1 MPFSN
6 GINSGAARSMTKGRI
21 LHTSNHMRTRGSQ
34 GMQLASQRCL
44 HLIEQIPA
52 AEGGNQCF
60 ENQRRKAKHPLEP
73 CCAVTTGSRTTLF
86 RKQTTQGP
94 FEKHLAAAN
103 WIPALQALRQTGK
116 NHNTLQHKQKAE
128 DRDKIWFVLAAKSLN
143 VRDPGGTSQGR
154 VMQLHGVK

>member
-6 GINSGAARSMTKGRI
+6 GINSGAARSMTKGRDSAHI
-21 LHTSNHMRTRGSQ
+21 KPHANKRKSRHATCFTKV
-34 GMQLASQRCL
+34 LAPDRANPCSR
-44 HLIEQIPA
+44 
-52 AEGGNQCF
+52 GGNQCF

-73 CCAVTTGSRTTLF
+73 CCAVTGSRTALF

-94 FEKHLAAAN
+94 FKKHLAAAN